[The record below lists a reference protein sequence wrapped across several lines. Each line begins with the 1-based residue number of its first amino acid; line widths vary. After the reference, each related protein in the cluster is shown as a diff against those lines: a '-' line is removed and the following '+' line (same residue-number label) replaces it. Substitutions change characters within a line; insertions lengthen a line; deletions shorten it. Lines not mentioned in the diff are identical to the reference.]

1 MFNLYL
7 LLDFLVN
14 ENIGNLIDAQ
24 AFDIFYQRQ
33 MYRNLIFRI
42 KNWMLRE
49 LWIERNILLI

>member
-24 AFDIFYQRQ
+24 AFDIFY
-33 MYRNLIFRI
+33 
-42 KNWMLRE
+42 
-49 LWIERNILLI
+49 